1 MSVLDLFHPVIAHWF
16 ASEIGEPTEIQRK
29 AWQEIASGSHVLL
42 TAPTGIGENG
52 RSAALSKPAGL
63 SYT

>member
-16 ASEIGEPTEIQRK
+16 ASEIGEPTGIQRE

-42 TAPTGIGENG
+42 TAPTGSGKTL
-52 RSAALSKPAGL
+52 AALSKPAGL